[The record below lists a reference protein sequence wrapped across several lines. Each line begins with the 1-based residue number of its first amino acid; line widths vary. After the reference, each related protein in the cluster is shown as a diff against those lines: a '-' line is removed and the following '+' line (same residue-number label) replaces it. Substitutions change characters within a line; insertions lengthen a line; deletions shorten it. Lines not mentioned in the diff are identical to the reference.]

1 MNILKMAGAN
11 IVASGGNQSLYSVIS
26 GLGLTTN
33 LKLCLDAGDSASYD
47 PAVQTDKWLDTS
59 GNGYDFFRGS
69 GTGSDAADPTFNGTA
84 GGLSSAEYWS
94 FDGADYFRYD
104 TTVETWMQNI
114 SRNNALWSA
123 VIVYY
128 PVNSASPNQDFIGTR
143 ASGAGFVLRQNASEQ
158 LIFRSGQTTFY
169 NITLGTVPTAQ
180 WVVVGIGLNEAT
192 GTNGCDVRING
203 TTSQVTSTYTEPST
217 SGELAMNIGAEG
229 TPTNYFLSGARLAC
243 LAIWEGTAL
252 TSTNLTDI
260 YNGIKGRFG
269 L

>member
-11 IVASGGNQSLYSVIS
+11 LAAVNTNESLYDIIS

-47 PAVQTDKWLDTS
+47 SGVQTDKWLDTS
-59 GNGYDFFRGS
+59 GNGHDFFRGS

-84 GGLSSAEYWS
+84 GGLSSNEYWS
-94 FDGADYFRYD
+94 FDGADYFSYD

-114 SRNNALWSA
+114 SRNNAIWSA

-128 PVNSASPNQDFIGTR
+128 PINGAVNQDFIGTR
-143 ASGAGFVLRQNASEQ
+143 ASGAGFVLRQSTSQ
-158 LIFRSGQTTFY
+158 VLTFRSGQSSFS
-169 NITLGTVPTAQ
+169 NISLVTVPTAQ
-180 WVVVGIGLNEAT
+180 WVIVGIGLNEAT
-192 GTNGCDVRING
+192 GANGCDVLLNG
-203 TTSQVTSTYTEPST
+203 TTSQVTSTYTQAST
-217 SGELAMNIGAEG
+217 SGELAMSIGAEG
-229 TPTNYFLSGARLAC
+229 TPTNYLLSGARLAC
-243 LAIWEGTAL
+243 LAFWEGTAL